1 MIYEEINKA
10 IEVLKAGGVILY
22 PTDTI
27 WGLGCDAT
35 NAEAADKIFKIKKR
49 EESKSLIILIDNENK
64 LNRYLK
70 DIPPLAY
77 DLIDNTDTPLT
88 IIYPGA
94 KGLAPNII
102 NSDGSIA
109 IRIPLNK
116 DEFCVK
122 LIEKFGKPIVSTS
135 ANISG
140 NPAPISFKYID
151 KSILDEVDYIVNL
164 RQDETGKNKPSAIIK
179 LEMNGEFK
187 IIRK

>member
-1 MIYEEINKA
+1 MMQEEINKA
-10 IEVLKAGGVILY
+10 IEVLKAGGTILY

-35 NAEAADKIFKIKKR
+35 NAEAVNKIFKIKKR
-49 EESKSLIILIDNENK
+49 EESKSLIVLMDNENR

-77 DLIDNTDTPLT
+77 DLIDNADKPLT

-94 KGLAPNII
+94 KGLASNVI

-109 IRIPLNK
+109 VRIPLNQ
-116 DEFCVK
+116 EIFCVK
-122 LIEKFGKPIVSTS
+122 LITKFGKPIVSTS

-140 NPAPISFKYID
+140 EPAPISFKDID
-151 KSILDEVDYIVNL
+151 KSILHEVDYIVNL
-164 RQDETGKNKPSAIIK
+164 PQDEMGTSKPSAIIK